1 MAGNSGERHA
11 RSASLRRVWYLVV
24 ALLLATV
31 APGAGAG
38 ELSLLVNGVA
48 RHVDV
53 PAGKEFNERNWGS
66 GLQYDFDRSEDNWV
80 PFLSVSGFKDSFS
93 DMSYYAGG
101 GVMRRFDIAP
111 SLDNFYLDIGAV
123 AFVMTRQ
130 TYKDNDPFLGAL
142 PAFTIGTAHFAVNIS
157 YVPKV
162 HPKLVPLWFFQLKIP
177 LGHFSR

>member
-1 MAGNSGERHA
+1 MARILVERRA
-11 RSASLRRVWYLVV
+11 WTSSLRRVIYLIA

-48 RHVDV
+48 KHFDV
-53 PAGKEFNERNWGS
+53 PAGTTFNERNWGS
-66 GLQYDFDRSEDNWV
+66 GFQYDFDKTENNWV
-80 PFLSVSGFKDSFS
+80 PFLSASGFKDSFR

-111 SLDNFYLDIGAV
+111 KLDNLYFDAGVV

-177 LGHFSR
+177 VATF